1 MSDCPSFRVPVPL
14 LSAAKVD
21 GLYYLPVLRDSII
34 LILRVR
40 QKSVAG
46 QEYAR
51 PRTGVRI
58 TRGNS
63 GNGALLTREIRAG
76 REHKHGPNEALTIA
90 GMRVSNEDRS
100 PLKIKG

>member
-1 MSDCPSFRVPVPL
+1 VPVPL

-40 QKSVAG
+40 QKSVAD

-51 PRTGVRI
+51 PRTGASI
-58 TRGNS
+58 TG
-63 GNGALLTREIRAG
+63 
-76 REHKHGPNEALTIA
+76 
-90 GMRVSNEDRS
+90 
-100 PLKIKG
+100 

>member
-1 MSDCPSFRVPVPL
+1 M
-14 LSAAKVD
+14 

-51 PRTGVRI
+51 LRTGASI
-58 TRGNS
+58 TG
-63 GNGALLTREIRAG
+63 
-76 REHKHGPNEALTIA
+76 
-90 GMRVSNEDRS
+90 
-100 PLKIKG
+100 